1 MKDFKILHH
10 HRIKV
15 ISIELETNQSEPQ
28 CVTANE
34 NIHSADEPNVSEA
47 RKVNTGKRYYVLD

>member
-34 NIHSADEPNVSEA
+34 NIHSADGSNVSVA